1 MAGDVDKEI
10 KILSTLG
17 QATGFSPKG
26 SSLIVGKATH
36 DAIPSENCAM
46 VGDHEVHP
54 LDLMKYY

>member
-36 DAIPSENCAM
+36 DAIQSENCAK